1 MFGVLDMPYIE
12 KCIKRI
18 LTEKHIEFDE
28 FQHEAVYTSEQT
40 ASVRGYSSSAVIKS
54 LIFRTDTG
62 RFILVLNPGDK
73 EVDTKTITRM
83 ENVKQMHLAKPEE
96 VQRVAGIPIGCV
108 APFGLKTGLR
118 TYLNKE
124 LLKNA
129 YLYFNPGIPTKTIT
143 IKATD
148 LMNIL
153 ENPIQFTGE

>member
-1 MFGVLDMPYIE
+1 M
-12 KCIKRI
+12 
-18 LTEKHIEFDE
+18 
-28 FQHEAVYTSEQT
+28 
-40 ASVRGYSSSAVIKS
+40 
-54 LIFRTDTG
+54 IFRTDTG

-73 EVDTKTITRM
+73 EVNTKTITRM

-129 YLYFNPGIPTKTIT
+129 YLYFNPGIHTKTIT